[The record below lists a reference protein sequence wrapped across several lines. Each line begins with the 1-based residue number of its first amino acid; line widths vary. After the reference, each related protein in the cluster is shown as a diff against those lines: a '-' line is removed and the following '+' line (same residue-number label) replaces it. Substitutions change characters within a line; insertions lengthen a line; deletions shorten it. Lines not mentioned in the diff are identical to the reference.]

1 MHLIPRAMD
10 DGMTMNWELVKGDIA
25 AIEVVAG
32 KIRTE
37 LARDGG

>member
-1 MHLIPRAMD
+1 MD

-25 AIEVVAG
+25 AIEAVAAN
-32 KIRTE
+32 IRAE